1 MSQPSIRVLIKDAP
15 TRSFALAT
23 ETYALVLK
31 NTYHS
36 NENSRNASNTN
47 LTNGQTH
54 EPLCLAEFGLTTEV
68 DLTAYRSLSFKDVY
82 GTLGLLTIDD
92 DVFLCV
98 VTSAVKV
105 AEVRPG
111 ETVQRIN
118 TVEFRKLHTV
128 FYKYLR

>member
-1 MSQPSIRVLIKDAP
+1 MSRPSIRVLIKDAP

-23 ETYALVLK
+23 ETHVLVLK
-31 NTYHS
+31 NAFPS
-36 NENSRNASNTN
+36 NGSSRNASNAT
-47 LTNGQTH
+47 LSNGQTH
-54 EPLCLAEFGLTTEV
+54 EPKCLAEFGPIT
-68 DLTAYRSLSFKDVY
+68 DLDLDEYRSLSFKEVY

-118 TVEFRKLHTV
+118 TVDFRKSPYAINV
-128 FYKYLR
+128 